1 MAYRLEIDELNTP
14 DFDAEA
20 YIESYFKPM
29 RISREEKE
37 TRKQAA
43 RDFRDY
49 LLTLFLLLG
58 IQTEYLAVNWTYIED
73 QMRVEFERVALKYA
87 NNSKILTDYIADKAS
102 DFVRVTRENMG
113 TDKYW
118 LSDERA
124 TYEAVNEANE
134 VLGIADYQK
143 AIESGMR
150 FKRWKG
156 MMDSRERKSH
166 VAMEGKKIPINDF
179 FHLEKGILR
188 FPSDFEYCPAESYNC
203 RCSCKYS
210 KN

>member
-73 QMRVEFERVALKYA
+73 QMRIEFERAASRYA
-87 NNSKILTDYIADKAS
+87 NNSKMLTDYIADKAS

-143 AIESGMR
+143 AIEEGKKYKTWR
-150 FKRWKG
+150 TEK
-156 MMDSRERKSH
+156 DSRVRKTH
-166 VAMEGKKIPINDF
+166 REVDDKKIPINDM
-179 FHLEKGILR
+179 
-188 FPSDFEYCPAESYNC
+188 FEVGNGLMRYAHDWEMNPGECVNC
-203 RCSCKYS
+203 RCTTVYS
-210 KN
+210 KT

>member
-1 MAYRLEIDELNTP
+1 MAYRLGIDELNSGN
-14 DFDAEA
+14 FDSEK

-29 RISREEKE
+29 RISKEAKEE
-37 TRKQAA
+37 RKQAS

-58 IQTEYLAVNWTYIED
+58 IQTEYNAVNWNYIEE
-73 QMRVEFERVALKYA
+73 QYRIEFEKAALRYA
-87 NNSKILTDYIADKAS
+87 QNTQALIDYIAEKAS
-102 DFVRVTRENMG
+102 DFVRTTRENI
-113 TDKYW
+113 DKGNYW
-118 LSDERA
+118 VSDERA

-134 VLGIADYQK
+134 VIAIGDYQR
-143 AIESGMR
+143 AVESGMKYKTWR
-150 FKRWKG
+150 G

-179 FHLEKGILR
+179 FHLAKGIMR

-203 RCSCKYS
+203 RCVCVYS
-210 KN
+210 KS